1 MTCSSQSFLIKFTS
15 ISVFTWGRRMSKK
28 LEQLQRTN
36 SQKSK
41 IKVKTKHQHN
51 IENSRPTSLLN
62 DEPITQTKTIK
73 TFFHRIGST
82 GMLYHRSNKSNK
94 PIEPS
99 QLYRSSSTSQLNS
112 YVKCD
117 DPTDGVN
124 LKKKSIFNAPIKS
137 SSCDDIAQVGDANQK
152 RGFPYAFLRSKL
164 SVLPE
169 ENGGSV
175 LKPKL
180 LSNDMQQRNHETRHL
195 NFSKA
200 EKNSTNDSSQR
211 FVHPAPYQRV
221 NSCLSSNESGYDSDG
236 RHTEE
241 NLKLDV
247 PEINVAYQQFKLY
260 SNLNKRSS
268 LPFKHNEMTDEIFDC
283 GTIQRKFKQIK
294 LTMRRSDDT
303 IGITLKQQI
312 FKWGDI
318 NFEKEKRYLIAEMTT
333 NGLAFK

>member
-1 MTCSSQSFLIKFTS
+1 
-15 ISVFTWGRRMSKK
+15 MSKK

-41 IKVKTKHQHN
+41 TKIKSKPSQN
-51 IENSRPTSLLN
+51 IETSRPISLFN
-62 DEPITQTKTIK
+62 DEPHTQSKTIK

-82 GMLYHRSNKSNK
+82 GMLYHRSQKSNK

-112 YVKCD
+112 YIKCD
-117 DPTDGVN
+117 DPSDGVN

-180 LSNDMQQRNHETRHL
+180 LSNHLMQERSDL
-195 NFSKA
+195 SFSKIDRM
-200 EKNSTNDSSQR
+200 SVNDSPQR
-211 FVHPAPYQRV
+211 LTHSAPYQRV

-236 RHTEE
+236 RYAEE
-241 NLKLDV
+241 NFKVEV
-247 PEINVAYQQFKLY
+247 PEINFACQQFKFHSDVGRRNRL
-260 SNLNKRSS
+260 SFNDNKVTEE
-268 LPFKHNEMTDEIFDC
+268 NFDC
-283 GTIQRKFKQIK
+283 GTIQRQFKQIK
-294 LTMRRSDDT
+294 LTMRRSDDRL
-303 IGITLKQQI
+303 GIVLKQQV
-312 FKWGDI
+312 FKWGDVQS
-318 NFEKEKRYLIAEMTT
+318 EKEKRYLIAEMTS
-333 NGLAFK
+333 NGLAYK

>member
-1 MTCSSQSFLIKFTS
+1 
-15 ISVFTWGRRMSKK
+15 MSKK

-41 IKVKTKHQHN
+41 IKVKTKQQNN
-51 IENSRPTSLLN
+51 IENNRPISLLN

-82 GMLYHRSNKSNK
+82 GMLYHRSHKSNK
-94 PIEPS
+94 PIEAS

-112 YVKCD
+112 YIKCD

-180 LSNDMQQRNHETRHL
+180 LSNDSQQRNHETSVSNL
-195 NFSKA
+195 NFSRA
-200 EKNSTNDSSQR
+200 ERNSTNDSSQR
-211 FVHPAPYQRV
+211 FIYSTPYQRV

-247 PEINVAYQQFKLY
+247 PEINVPCQQFKLH
-260 SNLNKRSS
+260 SDVNKRNS
-268 LPFKHNEMTDEIFDC
+268 LPFHNIAVMDEHFDC
-283 GTIQRKFKQIK
+283 GTIQRKFRQIK
-294 LTMRRSDDT
+294 LTMRRSNDT
-303 IGITLKQQI
+303 VGITLKQQN
-312 FKWGDI
+312 FKWGDV
-318 NFEKEKRYLIAEMTT
+318 NSEKEKRYLIAEMAPD
-333 NGLAFK
+333 GLAFK

>member
-1 MTCSSQSFLIKFTS
+1 
-15 ISVFTWGRRMSKK
+15 MSKK

-41 IKVKTKHQHN
+41 TTIKSIPHN
-51 IENSRPTSLLN
+51 IETSRPISLFN
-62 DEPITQTKTIK
+62 DEPITQSKTIK

-82 GMLYHRSNKSNK
+82 GMLYHRSQKSNK

-112 YVKCD
+112 YIKCD
-117 DPTDGVN
+117 DPSDGVN

-180 LSNDMQQRNHETRHL
+180 LLNDMQERPDLT
-195 NFSKA
+195 FSKVNRMSMN
-200 EKNSTNDSSQR
+200 ESTHR
-211 FVHPAPYQRV
+211 LTHAAPYQRV

-236 RHTEE
+236 RYAEDNVKVE
-241 NLKLDV
+241 V
-247 PEINVAYQQFKLY
+247 PEINFVRQQFKFH
-260 SNLNKRSS
+260 SDVNKRNS
-268 LPFKHNEMTDEIFDC
+268 LSFNDNRMTEESFDC

-294 LTMRRSDDT
+294 LTMRRSDDRV
-303 IGITLKQQI
+303 GITLKQQVY
-312 FKWGDI
+312 KWGDVQS
-318 NFEKEKRYLIAEMTT
+318 EKEKRYLIAEMTA